1 MPPLPVLIA
10 DVGGTHVRFAL
21 LTSLSAPVGDWVT
34 LHTADYSSFADAAWV
49 YLRNQDQAPRAAVVA
64 AAGPVQGSR
73 VAMTNIPW
81 IIDANRIGRDLGF
94 ESVKLLNDF
103 AALAWALPALSGND
117 VKQIGSASANFAKPV
132 IALGPGTGFGAC
144 VLLVQGS
151 NPRVLTTEAG
161 HAALGIAEALP
172 PEIAAQ
178 IDADSGRI
186 SIESVL
192 SGPGLARLY
201 AASCRSAGVTF
212 KPMEAPAIV
221 DLGLSGYNPQCADAI
236 DLFWRGLA
244 AVTGDLVLSTGAFG
258 GAFIGGGMALRLL
271 PALDA
276 KKFRA
281 FFSAK
286 EPMRRV
292 LEAVSTVVITHL
304 DPVMVGVAQFIRCS
318 AAPAT

>member
-10 DVGGTHVRFAL
+10 DVGGTHARFTL

-34 LHTADYSSFADAAWV
+34 LHAADYSSFADAAMA
-49 YLRNQDQAPRAAVVA
+49 YLRKKGEAPRAAVIA
-64 AAGPVQGSR
+64 AAGPVQGSS
-73 VAMTNIPW
+73 VAMTNRPW
-81 IIDANRIGRDLGF
+81 IIDASRIARELRLEF
-94 ESVKLLNDF
+94 AQLINDF
-103 AALAWALPALSGND
+103 AALAWALPVLSPSDLN
-117 VKQIGSASANFAKPV
+117 QIGSGSVNFDKPV
-132 IALGPGTGFGAC
+132 VALGPGTGFGAC
-144 VLLVQGS
+144 VLLVEGA
-151 NPRVLTTEAG
+151 NLRVLTTEAG

-178 IDADSGRI
+178 IDVDGGRI
-186 SIESVL
+186 TIESVL

-212 KPMEAPAIV
+212 KPMEAPAII
-221 DLGLSGYNPQCADAI
+221 DLGLSGHNPRCTDAI
-236 DLFWRGLA
+236 DLFWRALG

-258 GAFIGGGMALRLL
+258 GAFIAGGMALRLL

-286 EPMRRV
+286 EPMRRL
-292 LEAVSTVVITHL
+292 LESVATVVITHP
-304 DPVMVGVAQFIRCS
+304 DPVIVGVAEFIRRS
-318 AAPAT
+318 PAFTT